1 MKKRRKKKM
10 SSFEKIKFPNTH
22 CPQRAQCMNSKTR
35 WMICKL
41 RKEYISSCI
50 EKERLQNQKIK
61 GKTK

>member
-1 MKKRRKKKM
+1 M